1 MHDLPE
7 LKQLKSA
14 RISPCLSSSS
24 HTRALPSFP
33 LVRTHVLALTR
44 TQSCQEPLDH
54 SHLQKEVPA
63 EARESQSET
72 KGRRTAEGEERIRSG
87 SRKERRTGVL

>member
-1 MHDLPE
+1 MRDLPE
-7 LKQLKSA
+7 LEQLKSA

-24 HTRALPSFP
+24 HARALPSFP

-44 TQSCQEPLDH
+44 AQSCQEPLDH

-72 KGRRTAEGEERIRSG
+72 KGEGGRQEARS
-87 SRKERRTGVL
+87 E